1 MLDGCGSAVG
11 EVGDQPSY
19 QGPAAAGGDIPDRVI
34 DAGTREALA
43 EFLTAYPAVAR
54 HDSYVVRSAL
64 SLGPQ
69 APPDFTRYRR
79 GGGEL
84 VFNRRVSQESVTTA
98 ERQARTYGPNPRL
111 RRGPVLPAGPA
122 PMKRELHPLM
132 VWWAVLYTLSM
143 LARYEPAT
151 WSTLISVDNSQHAV
165 AIERLLERAINHV
178 PVLIADTIDEVS
190 T

>member
-1 MLDGCGSAVG
+1 MQEVLDGCGSAVG

-34 DAGTREALA
+34 DAGTCEALA

-84 VFNRRVSQESVTTA
+84 VFNWRVSQESVTTA
-98 ERQARTYGPNPRL
+98 ERQAYL
-111 RRGPVLPAGPA
+111 RSITRGYAGGRYFLPVLP
-122 PMKRELHPLM
+122 R
-132 VWWAVLYTLSM
+132 
-143 LARYEPAT
+143 
-151 WSTLISVDNSQHAV
+151 
-165 AIERLLERAINHV
+165 
-178 PVLIADTIDEVS
+178 
-190 T
+190 